1 MLAFHFLALEKG
13 QIHPG
18 KKLLPP
24 VPFNL
29 ILRTESE
36 NEQRLIGKVGD
47 TSRGKDAAYTEN
59 QGANLGIRLTEDS
72 GAFGMGG
79 QAYPCPSVLGMCQA
93 LRLGHGLRF
102 TWVCVLWS

>member
-18 KKLLPP
+18 KKLPPP

-29 ILRTESE
+29 ILRAESE
-36 NEQRLIGKVGD
+36 TEQRLIGKVGD
-47 TSRGKDAAYTEN
+47 TSRGKDAAYAEN

-72 GAFGMGG
+72 GA
-79 QAYPCPSVLGMCQA
+79 LGWVGRPILAPAFWACV
-93 LRLGHGLRF
+93 RL
-102 TWVCVLWS
+102 

>member
-18 KKLLPP
+18 KKLPPP

-29 ILRTESE
+29 ILRAESE

-47 TSRGKDAAYTEN
+47 TVEGRMQS
-59 QGANLGIRLTEDS
+59 I
-72 GAFGMGG
+72 
-79 QAYPCPSVLGMCQA
+79 
-93 LRLGHGLRF
+93 LRTKGLI
-102 TWVCVLWS
+102 WESD